1 MHNEVTF
8 PLHAARG
15 AAYLI
20 APNIAA
26 RHAFSTRLGGVST
39 GVLESLNLSVRR
51 GDTPENVRENWRRLG
66 AAAGLDLTRAVYAR
80 QIHSADVR
88 IAHAAD
94 AQPPEREPRFACD
107 GFVTN
112 EPGVP
117 LAVFMADC
125 LPVLLHDPA
134 AGVIGA
140 VHCGWRGSVADI
152 LGAAV
157 APLDCTIHAGYVTG
171 LVGPDG
177 AGKTTLMRMLAGLLK
192 PDSGSATVIGF
203 DPIKND
209 GALHAVL
216 GYMPQKFGLYEDLTV
231 MENLN
236 LYADLRS
243 VTGEARK
250 QTFARL
256 LEFTSLGPFTGRLAG
271 KLSGGMKQKLGLACT
286 LVGEPKV
293 LLLDEP
299 GVGVDPIS
307 RRELWQMVH
316 ELAGEGMLI
325 LWSTSYLD
333 EAEQCRDVLLMNEG
347 ELLYQGEPTA
357 LTQTMAGRSF
367 LMTSPHE
374 GNRKLLQRAL
384 KLPQVSDGMI
394 QGKSVRLILKK
405 EATPDD
411 IRHADG
417 MPEID
422 INETT
427 PRFEDAFIDLLGGA
441 GTSESPLGAILH
453 TVEGTPGETVIE
465 AKELTK
471 KFGDFAAT
479 DHVNFAVKRGEIFG
493 LLGPNGA
500 GKSTTFKMMC
510 GLLVP
515 TSGQALVLGMDLK
528 ESSGKARQHLGYM
541 AQKFSLYGNL
551 TVEQNLR
558 FFSGVY
564 GLRGRAQ
571 NEKISRMSE
580 AFGLKSIASH
590 ATDELPL
597 GFKQRLALACSLMH
611 EPDILFLDEPTSG
624 VDPLTRREF
633 WLHIN
638 SMVEKGVTVMVT
650 THFMDEAEYCDRIG
664 LVYRGKLIASGTPD
678 DLKAQSAND
687 EQPDPT
693 MEQAFIQLI
702 HDWDKEH
709 SNE

>member
-1 MHNEVTF
+1 MNDAVIQ
-8 PLHAARG
+8 L
-15 AAYLI
+15 
-20 APNIAA
+20 N
-26 RHAFSTRLGGVST
+26 
-39 GVLESLNLSVRR
+39 SLVK
-51 GDTPENVRENWRRLG
+51 
-66 AAAGLDLTRAVYAR
+66 
-80 QIHSADVR
+80 
-88 IAHAAD
+88 
-94 AQPPEREPRFACD
+94 RFKGMD
-107 GFVTN
+107 K
-112 EPGVP
+112 P
-117 LAVFMADC
+117 
-125 LPVLLHDPA
+125 
-134 AGVIGA
+134 
-140 VHCGWRGSVADI
+140 
-152 LGAAV
+152 AV
-157 APLDCTIHAGYVTG
+157 APLNCTILKGYVTG

-192 PDSGSATVIGF
+192 PDEGSARVLGL
-203 DPIKND
+203 DPIKDD
-209 GALHAVL
+209 GPLHAML

-243 VTGEARK
+243 VTGETREK
-250 QTFARL
+250 TFARL
-256 LEFTSLGPFTGRLAG
+256 LEFTSLGPFTDRLAG

-316 ELAGEGMLI
+316 ELAGDGMLI

-347 ELLYQGEPTA
+347 ELLYQGEPTT
-357 LTQTMAGRSF
+357 LTQSMAGRSF
-367 LMTSPHE
+367 LLHSPQAS
-374 GNRKLLQRAL
+374 NRSLLQRVL
-384 KLPQVSDGMI
+384 RLPQVSDGMI
-394 QGKSVRLILKK
+394 QGRSVRVILKK
-405 EATPDD
+405 EATVDD
-411 IRHADG
+411 IRRAPG
-417 MPEID
+417 MPTIEIE
-422 INETT
+422 ETA

-465 AKELTK
+465 AKSLTK

-479 DHVNFAVKRGEIFG
+479 DNVNFAVKRGEIFG

-515 TSGQALVLGMDLK
+515 TSGKALVLDMDLK
-528 ESSGKARQHLGYM
+528 VSSGKARQHLGYM

-571 NEKISRMSE
+571 NEKIRRMSD
-580 AFGLKSIASH
+580 AFGLTNIASH

-624 VDPLTRREF
+624 VDPITRREF

-664 LVYRGKLIASGTPD
+664 LVYRGKLIAHGTPD
-678 DLKAQSAND
+678 DLKNQAAD
-687 EQPDPT
+687 DAVPDPT
-693 MEQAFIQLI
+693 MEQAFITLI
-702 HDWDKEH
+702 HDWDKENAH
-709 SNE
+709 AQ

>member
-1 MHNEVTF
+1 MNDAV
-8 PLHAARG
+8 
-15 AAYLI
+15 I
-20 APNIAA
+20 Q
-26 RHAFSTRLGGVST
+26 
-39 GVLESLNLSVRR
+39 LNNLVK
-51 GDTPENVRENWRRLG
+51 
-66 AAAGLDLTRAVYAR
+66 
-80 QIHSADVR
+80 
-88 IAHAAD
+88 
-94 AQPPEREPRFACD
+94 RFAGMD
-107 GFVTN
+107 K
-112 EPGVP
+112 P
-117 LAVFMADC
+117 
-125 LPVLLHDPA
+125 
-134 AGVIGA
+134 
-140 VHCGWRGSVADI
+140 
-152 LGAAV
+152 AV
-157 APLDCTIHAGYVTG
+157 APLNCTIRKGYVTG

-192 PDSGSATVIGF
+192 PDEGSARVLGL
-203 DPIKND
+203 DPIKDD
-209 GALHAVL
+209 GPLHAML

-243 VTGEARK
+243 VTGETREK
-250 QTFARL
+250 TFARL
-256 LEFTSLGPFTGRLAG
+256 LEFTSLGPFTDRLAG

-316 ELAGEGMLI
+316 ELAGDGMLI

-347 ELLYQGEPTA
+347 ELLYQGEPTT
-357 LTQTMAGRSF
+357 LTQSMAGRSF
-367 LMTSPHE
+367 LLHSPQAS
-374 GNRKLLQRAL
+374 NRRLLQRVL
-384 KLPQVSDGMI
+384 RLPQVSDGMI
-394 QGKSVRLILKK
+394 QGRSVRVILKK
-405 EATPDD
+405 EATVDD
-411 IRHADG
+411 IRRAPG
-417 MPEID
+417 MPTIEME
-422 INETT
+422 ETA

-465 AKELTK
+465 AKSLTK

-479 DHVNFAVKRGEIFG
+479 DNVNFAVKRGEIFG

-515 TSGQALVLGMDLK
+515 TSGKALVLDMDLK
-528 ESSGKARQHLGYM
+528 VSSGKARQHLGYM

-571 NEKISRMSE
+571 NEKIRRMSD
-580 AFGLKSIASH
+580 AFGLTNIASH

-624 VDPLTRREF
+624 VDPITRREF

-664 LVYRGKLIASGTPD
+664 LVYRGKLIAHGTPD
-678 DLKAQSAND
+678 DLKNQAADD
-687 EQPDPT
+687 EVPDPT
-693 MEQAFIQLI
+693 MEQAFITLI
-702 HDWDKEH
+702 HDWDKENAH
-709 SNE
+709 AQ

>member
-1 MHNEVTF
+1 MSEAVIT
-8 PLHAARG
+8 LH
-15 AAYLI
+15 
-20 APNIAA
+20 
-26 RHAFSTRLGGVST
+26 
-39 GVLESLNLSVRR
+39 
-51 GDTPENVRENWRRLG
+51 
-66 AAAGLDLTRAVYAR
+66 GLTK
-80 QIHSADVR
+80 
-88 IAHAAD
+88 
-94 AQPPEREPRFACD
+94 RFAGMD
-107 GFVTN
+107 K
-112 EPGVP
+112 P
-117 LAVFMADC
+117 
-125 LPVLLHDPA
+125 
-134 AGVIGA
+134 
-140 VHCGWRGSVADI
+140 
-152 LGAAV
+152 AV
-157 APLDCTIHAGYVTG
+157 APLDCTIHSGYVTG

-192 PDSGSATVIGF
+192 ADGGNASVLGF
-203 DPIKND
+203 DPIQND
-209 GALHAVL
+209 SELHAVL

-243 VTGEARK
+243 VTGEIREK
-250 QTFARL
+250 TFARL
-256 LEFTSLGPFTGRLAG
+256 LEFTALGPFTGRLAG

-293 LLLDEP
+293 LL
-299 GVGVDPIS
+299 
-307 RRELWQMVH
+307 
-316 ELAGEGMLI
+316 
-325 LWSTSYLD
+325 
-333 EAEQCRDVLLMNEG
+333 MNEG
-347 ELLYQGEPTA
+347 ELLYQGEPKA

-367 LMTSPHE
+367 LMSSPQE
-374 GNRKLLQRAL
+374 NNRKLLQRAL
-384 KLPQVSDGMI
+384 RLPQVSDGMI
-394 QGKSVRLILKK
+394 QGRSVRLILKK
-405 EATPDD
+405 EATAAD
-411 IRHADG
+411 IRQAEG
-417 MPEID
+417 MPEITL
-422 INETT
+422 NETA

-441 GTSESPLGAILH
+441 GTSESPLGSILH
-453 TVEGTPGETVIE
+453 TVEGTAGETVIE
-465 AKELTK
+465 AQELTK

-479 DHVNFAVKRGEIFG
+479 DHVNFVVQRGEIFG

-515 TSGQALVLGMDLK
+515 TSGKALVLDMDLK
-528 ESSGKARQHLGYM
+528 VSSGKARQHLGYM

-571 NEKISRMSE
+571 NEKIQRMSE

-590 ATDELPL
+590 PTDALPL

-678 DLKAQSAND
+678 DLKAQAAD
-687 EQPDPT
+687 EQQADPT
-693 MEQAFIQLI
+693 MEQAFITLI
-702 HDWDKEH
+702 NDWDKEH
-709 SNE
+709 THE

>member
-1 MHNEVTF
+1 MSDE
-8 PLHAARG
+8 
-15 AAYLI
+15 LI
-20 APNIAA
+20 
-26 RHAFSTRLGGVST
+26 T
-39 GVLESLNLSVRR
+39 
-51 GDTPENVRENWRRLG
+51 
-66 AAAGLDLTRAVYAR
+66 LDGLTR
-80 QIHSADVR
+80 S
-88 IAHAAD
+88 
-94 AQPPEREPRFACD
+94 FA
-107 GFVTN
+107 GMTR
-112 EPGVP
+112 P
-117 LAVFMADC
+117 
-125 LPVLLHDPA
+125 
-134 AGVIGA
+134 
-140 VHCGWRGSVADI
+140 
-152 LGAAV
+152 AV
-157 APLDCTIHAGYVTG
+157 APLSCTVRSGYVTG

-192 PDSGSATVIGF
+192 ADSGSASVIGF
-203 DPIKND
+203 DPIRD
-209 GALHAVL
+209 DSALHAVL

-231 MENLN
+231 MENLT

-243 VTGEARK
+243 VTGEARRK
-250 QTFARL
+250 IFDRL
-256 LEFTSLGPFTGRLAG
+256 LEFTSLGPFTDRLAG

-316 ELAGEGMLI
+316 ELAGDGMLI

-333 EAEQCRDVLLMNEG
+333 EAEQCREVLLMNEG
-347 ELLYQGEPTA
+347 QLLYQGEPRS

-367 LMTSPHE
+367 LVSSRE
-374 GNRKLLQRAL
+374 ENNRRLLQRAL
-384 KLPQVSDGMI
+384 KLPQISDGVI

-405 EATPDD
+405 EASIDEV
-411 IRHADG
+411 RSHASL
-417 MPEID
+417 PPLEIA
-422 INETT
+422 ETS

-441 GTSESPLGAILH
+441 GTAESPLGAIIH
-453 TVEGTPGETVIE
+453 SVEGSHDETVIE
-465 AKELTK
+465 AQTLTK

-479 DHVNFAVKRGEIFG
+479 DHVDFKVKRGEIFG

-515 TSGQALVLGMDLK
+515 TSGKALVLGMDLK
-528 ESSGKARQHLGYM
+528 VSSGKARQHLGYM

-551 TVEQNLR
+551 SVEQNLR

-564 GLRGRAQ
+564 GLRGRVQ
-571 NEKISRMSE
+571 NEKIELMSE
-580 AFGLKSIASH
+580 AFGLKEIANH
-590 ATDELPL
+590 AADELPL
-597 GFKQRLALACSLMH
+597 GYKQRLALACSLMH

-638 SMVEKGVTVMVT
+638 SMVDKGVTVMVT

-678 DLKAQSAND
+678 ALKALAASD

-693 MEQAFIQLI
+693 MEQAFITLI
-702 HDWDKEH
+702 HDWDKEN
-709 SNE
+709 SSER

>member
-1 MHNEVTF
+1 MNDAIITLNGLEKRF
-8 PLHAARG
+8 PG
-15 AAYLI
+15 MDK
-20 APNIAA
+20 P
-26 RHAFSTRLGGVST
+26 
-39 GVLESLNLSVRR
+39 
-51 GDTPENVRENWRRLG
+51 
-66 AAAGLDLTRAVYAR
+66 
-80 QIHSADVR
+80 
-88 IAHAAD
+88 
-94 AQPPEREPRFACD
+94 
-107 GFVTN
+107 
-112 EPGVP
+112 
-117 LAVFMADC
+117 
-125 LPVLLHDPA
+125 
-134 AGVIGA
+134 
-140 VHCGWRGSVADI
+140 
-152 LGAAV
+152 AV

-347 ELLYQGEPTA
+347 ELLYQGGPKA

-417 MPEID
+417 MPEIN

-453 TVEGTPGETVIE
+453 TVEGTPGE
-465 AKELTK
+465 
-471 KFGDFAAT
+471 
-479 DHVNFAVKRGEIFG
+479 
-493 LLGPNGA
+493 
-500 GKSTTFKMMC
+500 
-510 GLLVP
+510 
-515 TSGQALVLGMDLK
+515 
-528 ESSGKARQHLGYM
+528 
-541 AQKFSLYGNL
+541 
-551 TVEQNLR
+551 
-558 FFSGVY
+558 
-564 GLRGRAQ
+564 
-571 NEKISRMSE
+571 
-580 AFGLKSIASH
+580 
-590 ATDELPL
+590 
-597 GFKQRLALACSLMH
+597 RLC
-611 EPDILFLDEPTSG
+611 
-624 VDPLTRREF
+624 
-633 WLHIN
+633 
-638 SMVEKGVTVMVT
+638 
-650 THFMDEAEYCDRIG
+650 
-664 LVYRGKLIASGTPD
+664 
-678 DLKAQSAND
+678 
-687 EQPDPT
+687 
-693 MEQAFIQLI
+693 
-702 HDWDKEH
+702 
-709 SNE
+709 

>member
-1 MHNEVTF
+1 MSEAGIK
-8 PLHAARG
+8 LDG
-15 AAYLI
+15 LI
-20 APNIAA
+20 K
-26 RHAFSTRLGGVST
+26 
-39 GVLESLNLSVRR
+39 
-51 GDTPENVRENWRRLG
+51 
-66 AAAGLDLTRAVYAR
+66 
-80 QIHSADVR
+80 
-88 IAHAAD
+88 
-94 AQPPEREPRFACD
+94 RFA
-107 GFVTN
+107 GM
-112 EPGVP
+112 EKP
-117 LAVFMADC
+117 
-125 LPVLLHDPA
+125 
-134 AGVIGA
+134 
-140 VHCGWRGSVADI
+140 
-152 LGAAV
+152 AV
-157 APLDCTIHAGYVTG
+157 ARLDCTVQSGYVTG

-192 PDSGSATVIGF
+192 PDEGQVSVIGY
-203 DPIKND
+203 DPIND
-209 GALHAVL
+209 NSALHAVL

-231 MENLN
+231 MENLT

-243 VTGEARK
+243 VTGDVREK
-250 QTFARL
+250 TFARL
-256 LEFTSLGPFTGRLAG
+256 LEFTSLGPFIGRLAG

-316 ELAGEGMLI
+316 ELAGDGMLI

-347 ELLYQGEPTA
+347 ELLYQGEPKA
-357 LTQTMAGRSF
+357 LTDTMRGRSF
-367 LMTSPHE
+367 LMSSPAE
-374 GNRKLLQRAL
+374 NNRKLLQRAL

-394 QGKSVRLILKK
+394 QGRSVRLILTKD
-405 EATPDD
+405 ATADT
-411 IRHADG
+411 IRHADW
-417 MPEID
+417 MPDVIID
-422 INETT
+422 ETA

-441 GTSESPLGAILH
+441 GTSESPLAAILH
-453 TVEGTPGETVIE
+453 TVDGKPGETVIE

-515 TSGQALVLGMDLK
+515 TSGNALVLDMDLK
-528 ESSGKARQHLGYM
+528 VSSGKARQHLGYM

-551 TVEQNLR
+551 TVVQNLR

-564 GLRGRAQ
+564 GLRGKAQ
-571 NEKISRMSE
+571 AEKIERMSE
-580 AFGLKSIASH
+580 AFGLKSIADH
-590 ATDELPL
+590 ATDDLPL
-597 GFKQRLALACSLMH
+597 GYKQRLALACSLMH

-624 VDPLTRREF
+624 VDPITRREF

-678 DLKAQSAND
+678 DLKAQAADD
-687 EQPDPT
+687 ETTDPT
-693 MEQAFIQLI
+693 MEQAFITLI
-702 HDWDKEH
+702 NDWDKEH
-709 SNE
+709 HDVR

>member
-1 MHNEVTF
+1 MSEHQIQ
-8 PLHAARG
+8 LHG
-15 AAYLI
+15 LVKQ
-20 APNIAA
+20 
-26 RHAFSTRLGGVST
+26 F
-39 GVLESLNLSVRR
+39 
-51 GDTPENVRENWRRLG
+51 
-66 AAAGLDLTRAVYAR
+66 AGMKK
-80 QIHSADVR
+80 
-88 IAHAAD
+88 
-94 AQPPEREPRFACD
+94 P
-107 GFVTN
+107 
-112 EPGVP
+112 
-117 LAVFMADC
+117 
-125 LPVLLHDPA
+125 
-134 AGVIGA
+134 
-140 VHCGWRGSVADI
+140 
-152 LGAAV
+152 AV
-157 APLDCTIHAGYVTG
+157 ARLDCTIQSGYVTG

-192 PDSGSATVIGF
+192 PDEGSATVLGL
-203 DPIKND
+203 DPIND
-209 GALHAVL
+209 DSALHAVM

-243 VTGEARK
+243 VTGETREK
-250 QTFARL
+250 TFARL
-256 LEFTSLGPFTGRLAG
+256 LEFTSLGPFTSRLAG

-316 ELAGEGMLI
+316 ELAGDGMLI

-333 EAEQCRDVLLMNEG
+333 EAEQCQDVLLMNEG

-357 LTQTMAGRSF
+357 LTRTMAGRSF
-367 LMTSPHE
+367 LMHSPVE
-374 GNRKLLQRAL
+374 NNRKLLQRAL
-384 KLPQVSDGMI
+384 KQEMVSDGMI
-394 QGKSVRLILKK
+394 QGRSVRAILKK
-405 EATPDD
+405 SATAEDLKRAP
-411 IRHADG
+411 G
-417 MPEID
+417 MPELEIE
-422 INETT
+422 ETT

-453 TVEGTPGETVIE
+453 TVEGTPDETVIE
-465 AKELTK
+465 AKQLTK

-479 DHVNFAVKRGEIFG
+479 DHVDFAVKRGEIFG

-515 TSGQALVLGMDLK
+515 TSGNALVLGMDLK
-528 ESSGKARQHLGYM
+528 TGSGKARQHLGYM

-571 NEKISRMSE
+571 NEKIRRMSE
-580 AFGLKSIASH
+580 AFGLDEIARH
-590 ATDELPL
+590 TTDALPL

-678 DLKAQSAND
+678 DLKAQAAD
-687 EQPDPT
+687 EQQSDPT
-693 MEQAFIQLI
+693 MEQAFITLI
-702 HDWDKEH
+702 NDWDKEH
-709 SNE
+709 ADER